1 MHLYCAFLGGSLGEG
16 RMGEDHETVFVV
28 AADDTAAAAAARRK
42 WRGVGRPHVDALE
55 RLDRV
60 DGYAITLVAEAEE
73 A

>member
-28 AADDTAAAAAARRK
+28 AAARRK